1 MKYEPFSNF
10 SPISRKEVQLL
21 RREYNLPYF
30 FFQILYDVIFLE
42 IIVNYI
48 ILFWILKGGRQL
60 PSEFSR

>member
-30 FFQILYDVIFLE
+30 FFQILHDVIFLE
-42 IIVNYI
+42 IIVITSY
-48 ILFWILKGGRQL
+48 FFG
-60 PSEFSR
+60 F

>member
-30 FFQILYDVIFLE
+30 SFQILYDVIFLE
-42 IIVNYI
+42 ISVNYI